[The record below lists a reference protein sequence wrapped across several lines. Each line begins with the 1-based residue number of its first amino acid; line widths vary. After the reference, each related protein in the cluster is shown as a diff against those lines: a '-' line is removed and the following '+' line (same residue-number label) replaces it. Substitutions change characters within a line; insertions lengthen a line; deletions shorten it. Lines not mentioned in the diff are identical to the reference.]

1 MASPDDFTLAGLR
14 TINGEHCQAL
24 AMDLGATVLSWRPTG
39 QDDVLFLSRDAAV
52 GPGLETHGG
61 IPICA
66 PWFSGGREGVT
77 VPRIH
82 GLARWVPWRLV
93 EEVDTPAGT
102 RLAWELE
109 APEFAD
115 APGADAYP
123 PDLRF
128 RHEVTFGAEL
138 TLRFTITSPTLDC
151 VVDEAFHS
159 YFRVP
164 ARQTR
169 ILGLDQIPFRDFA
182 VDADHWAPSDEAL
195 VPDRHVDR
203 VYRGAAEVMLDSPT
217 RRVVIRPAGAG
228 SVIVWNPGPDVPDD
242 FAPDEWVDMV
252 CVEVGNVLGD
262 AVTIPAGGSHTL
274 AMTVSVLPSPPY
286 GSGE

>member
-1 MASPDDFTLAGLR
+1 MASPDDFAAAGLHGI
-14 TINGEHCQAL
+14 TNEHCTAE

-39 QDDVLFLSRDAAV
+39 HDEVLFCSREAAV

-82 GLARWVPWRLV
+82 GLVRWVPWHLV
-93 EEVDTPAGT
+93 EESATAAGT
-102 RLAWELE
+102 RLVWELD
-109 APEFAD
+109 AGDMAD
-115 APGADAYP
+115 SPGADAYP
-123 PDLRF
+123 GDLRF
-128 RHEVTFGAEL
+128 RHEATFGAEL
-138 TLRFTITSPTLDC
+138 TLRFTISSPTSGC
-151 VVDEAFHS
+151 IVDEAFHS

-164 ARQTR
+164 AAETR
-169 ILGLDQIPFRDFA
+169 ILGLEGIPFRDFA
-182 VDADHWAPSDEAL
+182 VDNDSWSPSDAAL

-203 VYRGAAEVMLDSPT
+203 VYRGAAEVTIESPGK
-217 RRVVIRPAGAG
+217 RVMIRPEGAG
-228 SVIVWNPGPDVPDD
+228 SVIVWNPGPGVPDD

-252 CVEVGNVLGD
+252 CVEVGNVRGD

-274 AMTVSVLPSPPY
+274 AMTVSVLPSARIVI
-286 GSGE
+286 